1 VTSPKSVRAARWLT
15 SGDPRKSAISGKR
28 RRFSATT
35 SLPICQVFRLD
46 PPPISLDHAVFVPR
60 RKREGGPHAERLPN
74 RRAAELIDFEHDRGR
89 WTVTIGRYPDGRIAE
104 IFLDAAKESPLVEL
118 AQESA
123 IIASLALQSGCPLN
137 TLRHAVSGRS
147 AGPLGA
153 ALGLIEGTGE

>member
-1 VTSPKSVRAARWLT
+1 MPER
-15 SGDPRKSAISGKR
+15 
-28 RRFSATT
+28 
-35 SLPICQVFRLD
+35 
-46 PPPISLDHAVFVPR
+46 
-60 RKREGGPHAERLPN
+60 ERLPN

-89 WTVTIGRYPDGRIAE
+89 WTVTIGRYPDGRVAE
-104 IFLDAAKESPLVEL
+104 LFIDAPKETPLVEL